1 MILIVKFNYGTD
13 ETAIEQQDI
22 EYECYEVT
30 EESINNLIEVYK
42 NTPWFEKYFVI
53 KNEDFDMLDQLTTEE
68 MEDYLVKN
76 VVTD

>member
-30 EESINNLIEVYK
+30 EESINNLIAVYK
-42 NTPWFEKYFVI
+42 NTPWFETYFVI